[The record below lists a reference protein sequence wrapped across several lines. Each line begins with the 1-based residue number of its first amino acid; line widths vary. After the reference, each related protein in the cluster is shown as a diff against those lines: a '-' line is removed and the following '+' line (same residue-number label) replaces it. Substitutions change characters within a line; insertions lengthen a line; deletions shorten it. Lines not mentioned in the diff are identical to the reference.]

1 MIVTL
6 RYKNATVPVECA
18 AQAFKLYAVPS
29 AYSDD
34 GLAVCMWNAG
44 ELEPI
49 PACLVADAALLAH
62 FTVDGDTASPVFV
75 AEEVEYA

>member
-6 RYKNATVPVECA
+6 RYKDATIPVKCA
-18 AQAFKLYAVPS
+18 AQAFKLYAVPP

-34 GLAVCMWNAG
+34 GLALCMWNAG
-44 ELEPI
+44 ELEPV
-49 PACLVADAALLAH
+49 PACLVGTAAVLAH

-75 AEEVEYA
+75 GEGVEHA